1 MLQKQGYCHVHL
13 KINSS
18 KKKIVKK
25 IMRISEL
32 EHAINTVPTV
42 RRHTDVISFVG
53 KDNCQV
59 TLYNLFWVRFAD
71 FNKQRI

>member
-1 MLQKQGYCHVHL
+1 
-13 KINSS
+13 
-18 KKKIVKK
+18 
-25 IMRISEL
+25 MRISEL